1 MQGAASHR
9 LLISDANIL
18 IDIIA
23 GKLLNVMFRLD
34 YDFGLPDVLFVEELQ
49 AQHPELPGMGLKI
62 LTLESEAVA
71 ETVTLQAKHH
81 KTGVS
86 VNDCMALALARQEQ
100 STLLTGDGALRQV
113 ALAEGTDVK
122 GTVWL
127 VGQMLEAGLLDG
139 ERAGQAYEAMKED
152 GSRLPWGKIG
162 QQLKRYRQG

>member
-62 LTLESEAVA
+62 LTLESEAVGDMVA
-71 ETVTLQAKHH
+71 LQA
-81 KTGVS
+81 
-86 VNDCMALALARQEQ
+86 
-100 STLLTGDGALRQV
+100 
-113 ALAEGTDVK
+113 
-122 GTVWL
+122 
-127 VGQMLEAGLLDG
+127 
-139 ERAGQAYEAMKED
+139 
-152 GSRLPWGKIG
+152 
-162 QQLKRYRQG
+162 

>member
-18 IDIIA
+18 IDISA
-23 GKLLNVMFRLD
+23 GNLLNVMFRLD
-34 YDFGLPDVLFVEELQ
+34 HDFGLPDVLFVEELQ

-71 ETVTLQAKHH
+71 DMVALQAKHH

-113 ALAEGTDVK
+113 ALAEGADVK

-127 VGQMLEAGLLDG
+127 VGQMLEAGLVDG
-139 ERAGQAYEAMKED
+139 ERARRAYQAMKED
-152 GSRLPWGKIG
+152 GSRLPWDTIR
-162 QQLKRYRQG
+162 QQLKRYSQG